1 MHFIHLLASFLAL
14 VASAEAQELQGLSP
28 PIHPTQVLA
37 DLQTEDPPVY
47 NGMQSAPAP
56 APGETIQIQI
66 FVPEA
71 AGKQAYGYIV
81 EFEHAD
87 STFQD
92 YFQIKKAEAWTESIQ
107 LDPQGRIVN
116 QTLFRQ
122 DMRAPRG
129 SQSPGRSTLFV
140 ARPTIPTSGLVATFT
155 LEALKNAPT
164 SLPLEFTVST
174 AIYATTSPAR
184 IWHLTGTGR
193 IFWQ

>member
-1 MHFIHLLASFLAL
+1 MHFVHFLAFFL
-14 VASAEAQELQGLSP
+14 AVVTSAETQELQGLSP
-28 PIHPTQVLA
+28 PIRPTSVLA
-37 DLQTEDPPVY
+37 DLEIEDPPVY
-47 NGMQSAPAP
+47 SGMQSAPAP
-56 APGETIQIQI
+56 ATGEIIQIQI

-92 YFQIKKAEAWTESIQ
+92 YFQINKAEALTESIQ
-107 LDPQGRIVN
+107 LDPQGRILN

-122 DMRAPRG
+122 DMPAPRG
-129 SQSPGRSTLFV
+129 SRGPGRSTLFV
-140 ARPTIPTSGLVATFT
+140 ARPTVPTNGLIATFT
-155 LEALKNAPT
+155 LEALKDVPT
-164 SLPLEFTVST
+164 AIPLEFTVST